1 MIASI
6 VDTDALLQVIW
17 VSIVAGV
24 GVTSCYG
31 LAILGASRAV
41 EFGRN
46 GRLAE
51 ATVFAI
57 VGVLGFAVVIA
68 AIVWGILMLVND

>member
-1 MIASI
+1 MIASV

-24 GVTSCYG
+24 GLTASYG
-31 LAILGASRAV
+31 LAILGTTRAL
-41 EFGRN
+41 EFGRD

-51 ATVFAI
+51 ATFFAI
-57 VGVLGFAVVIA
+57 VGVVGFAVVIA
-68 AIVWGILMLVND
+68 AIVFGIVMLVND

>member
-6 VDTDALLQVIW
+6 VDTHALLQVIW

-24 GVTSCYG
+24 GVTAAYG
-31 LAILGASRAV
+31 LGILGTTRAV
-41 EFGRN
+41 ELGRN
-46 GRLAE
+46 GRVAE

-57 VGVLGFAVVIA
+57 VGVLGLAVVIA

>member
-6 VDTDALLQVIW
+6 VDTHALVQVLW
-17 VSIVAGV
+17 VSVVAGV

-31 LAILGASRAV
+31 LGILGTTRAV
-41 EFGRN
+41 EFGRD

-51 ATVFAI
+51 AAFFAI

>member
-1 MIASI
+1 MIATI

-24 GVTSCYG
+24 GLTASYG
-31 LAILGASRAV
+31 LAILGATRAV
-41 EFGRN
+41 EFGRD

-51 ATVFAI
+51 ATVFAVVGI
-57 VGVLGFAVVIA
+57 VGFGVVIA
-68 AIVWGILMLVND
+68 AIVWGIVMLVND

>member
-1 MIASI
+1 MIATI

-24 GVTSCYG
+24 GLTASWG
-31 LAILGASRAV
+31 LAILGATRAI
-41 EFGRN
+41 EFGRD
-46 GRLAE
+46 GRPAE

-57 VGVLGFAVVIA
+57 IGILGVAVVIA
-68 AIVWGILMLVND
+68 ALVWGILMLVND

>member
-24 GVTSCYG
+24 GVPSCYG
-31 LAILGASRAV
+31 LAILGGNRAV
-41 EFGRN
+41 GLGRD
-46 GRLAE
+46 GRVAE
-51 ATVFAI
+51 AAIFAI
-57 VGVLGFAVVIA
+57 VGILGFAVVIA
-68 AIVWGILMLVND
+68 AIVWGIVTLVND

>member
-17 VSIVAGV
+17 VSLVAGV
-24 GVTSCYG
+24 GVPSCYA
-31 LAILGASRAV
+31 LAILGSTRAI

-46 GRLAE
+46 GRVGE
-51 ATVFAI
+51 AVMFAI
-57 VGVLGFAVVIA
+57 VGILGLAVVVA
-68 AIVWGILMLVND
+68 SIVFGILTLIND